1 MRVVISAET
10 FLPRMNGVVNSV
22 IQVAR
27 YLRDSGIPVLIIA
40 PDMAGPR
47 EFEGIPVERVRSV
60 TLPGVHDFDVSV
72 ATHARVAR
80 ILESF
85 QPTVVHLASPF
96 VLGARVEATARSMNI
111 PSVAVFQTDIAGYA
125 QHYGMAPLA
134 FIADAVIK
142 KIHGS
147 AAVNLAPS
155 TACQDY
161 LSGLGVEN
169 VHIWRRGVDQELFN
183 PVRRSADLRRQWDAD
198 GRTVVGYLG
207 RLAPEKNVHIL
218 TALAARPDMRVV
230 IVGDGPCRDEL
241 AGLMPNAVFTGRL
254 SGADLGA
261 AAASLDVLVAPGEH
275 ETFCQVVQEGMA
287 SGVPVVAPAVGGP
300 VDLIDS
306 GVNDFLYPAGNPAAM
321 VDSVMRLA
329 QDEVLRHRI
338 SAAGLLAV
346 ENRSWR
352 VLGDE
357 LRHHYSLAAA
367 PSLLATAA

>member
-27 YLRDSGIPVLIIA
+27 YLRDQGVPVLIIA
-40 PDMAGPR
+40 PDLTGPR

-96 VLGARVEATARSMNI
+96 VLGGRVAATASAMGI
-111 PSVAVFQTDIAGYA
+111 PTVAVFQTDIAGYA
-125 QHYGMAPLA
+125 QHYGLAPLA

-147 AAVNLAPS
+147 AAINLVPS
-155 TACQDY
+155 TACESY
-161 LSGLGVEN
+161 LTGLGVDN
-169 VHIWRRGVDQELFN
+169 VHVWRRGVDQALFN
-183 PVRRSADLRRQWDAD
+183 PARRSPELRRQWDVE

-207 RLAPEKNVHIL
+207 RLAPEKNVHSL
-218 TALAARPDMRVV
+218 AMVAARPDMRLV
-230 IVGDGPCRDEL
+230 IVGEGPCRDEL
-241 AGLMPNAVFTGRL
+241 QAMMPSAVFTGRL
-254 SGADLGA
+254 AGDDLGA
-261 AAASLDVLVAPGEH
+261 TAASFDVLVAPGEH
-275 ETFCQVVQEGMA
+275 ETFCQVVQESMA
-287 SGVPVVAPAVGGP
+287 SGVPVVAPAIGGP
-300 VDLIDS
+300 LDLIDT
-306 GVNDFLYPAGNPAAM
+306 GVNGFLYPAGNPAAM
-321 VDSVMRLA
+321 VECVAQLA
-329 QDEVLRHRI
+329 RDEMLRHRFA
-338 SAAGLLAV
+338 AAGLLAV

-352 VLGDE
+352 ALGHE
-357 LRHHYSLAAA
+357 LYDHYLAAA
-367 PSLLATAA
+367 GSSVLVTAA

>member
-1 MRVVISAET
+1 
-10 FLPRMNGVVNSV
+10 MNGVVNSV

-27 YLRDSGIPVLIIA
+27 YLRDQGVPVLIIA
-40 PDMAGPR
+40 PDLAGPR

-80 ILESF
+80 IMEAF

-96 VLGARVEATARSMNI
+96 VLGARVAATASAMGI

-147 AAVNLAPS
+147 AAINLVPS
-155 TACQDY
+155 TACESY
-161 LSGLGVEN
+161 LTGLGVDN
-169 VHIWRRGVDQELFN
+169 VHVWRRGVDQALFN
-183 PVRRSADLRRQWDAD
+183 PARRSLDLRRQWDAE

-207 RLAPEKNVHIL
+207 RLAPEKNVHSL
-218 TALAARPDMRVV
+218 SLVAARPDMRVV
-230 IVGDGPCRDEL
+230 IVGEGPCRDEL
-241 AGLMPNAVFTGRL
+241 QSLMPHAVFTGRL
-254 SGADLGA
+254 AGEDLGA
-261 AAASLDVLVAPGEH
+261 AAASFDVLVAPGEH

-287 SGVPVVAPAVGGP
+287 SGVPVVAPAIGGP
-300 VDLIDS
+300 LDLIDT
-306 GVNDFLYPAGNPAAM
+306 GVNGFLYPAGNPAAM
-321 VDSVMRLA
+321 VECVAQLA
-329 QDEVLRHRI
+329 HDDMLRHRFA
-338 SAAGLLAV
+338 AAGLLAV

-352 VLGDE
+352 ALGHE
-357 LRHHYSLAAA
+357 LYDQYLAAA
-367 PSLLATAA
+367 GSSVLATAA

>member
-40 PDMAGPR
+40 PDLAGPR

-80 ILESF
+80 IIEAF

-96 VLGARVEATARSMNI
+96 VLGARVEATARALGI

-147 AAVNLAPS
+147 SAVNLAPS

-161 LSGLGVEN
+161 LTGLGVDN

-183 PVRRSADLRRQWDAD
+183 PGRRSADLRRDWNAE

-218 TALAARPDMRVV
+218 AALAARSDMCVV
-230 IVGDGPCRDEL
+230 IVGDGPCREEL
-241 AGLMPNAVFTGRL
+241 QGLMPEAVFTGRL
-254 SGADLGA
+254 GGADLGA
-261 AAASLDVLVAPGEH
+261 TAASLDVLVAPGEH

-287 SGVPVVAPAVGGP
+287 SGVPVVAPAIGGP
-300 VDLIDS
+300 LDLIDS
-306 GVNDFLYPAGNPAAM
+306 GVNGFLYPAGDAAAM
-321 VDSVMRLA
+321 TDRVVQLA
-329 QDEVLRHRI
+329 QDDVLRQRMA
-338 SAAGLLAV
+338 SAGLLAV

-352 VLGDE
+352 SLGDE
-357 LRHHYSLAAA
+357 LLGHYMAASSLNT
-367 PSLLATAA
+367 LATAA

>member
-1 MRVVISAET
+1 M
-10 FLPRMNGVVNSV
+10 
-22 IQVAR
+22 
-27 YLRDSGIPVLIIA
+27 
-40 PDMAGPR
+40 
-47 EFEGIPVERVRSV
+47 
-60 TLPGVHDFDVSV
+60 
-72 ATHARVAR
+72 
-80 ILESF
+80 
-85 QPTVVHLASPF
+85 
-96 VLGARVEATARSMNI
+96 
-111 PSVAVFQTDIAGYA
+111 
-125 QHYGMAPLA
+125 
-134 FIADAVIK
+134 
-142 KIHGS
+142 
-147 AAVNLAPS
+147 
-155 TACQDY
+155 
-161 LSGLGVEN
+161 
-169 VHIWRRGVDQELFN
+169 DQELFN
-183 PVRRSADLRRQWDAD
+183 PIRRSAELRRRWDAD

-306 GVNDFLYPAGNPAAM
+306 GVNGFLYPAGNPAAM
-321 VDSVMRLA
+321 VDCVTRLA

-352 VLGDE
+352 ALGDE
-357 LRHHYSLAAA
+357 LRHHYSLAAS
-367 PSLLATAA
+367 PSILATAA

>member
-27 YLRDSGIPVLIIA
+27 YLRDQGVPVLIIA
-40 PDMAGPR
+40 PDLAGPR

-80 ILESF
+80 IMEAF

-96 VLGARVEATARSMNI
+96 VLGARVAATASAMGI

-147 AAVNLAPS
+147 AAINLVPS
-155 TACQDY
+155 TACESY
-161 LSGLGVEN
+161 LTGLGVDN
-169 VHIWRRGVDQELFN
+169 VHVWRRGVDQALFN
-183 PVRRSADLRRQWDAD
+183 PARRSLDLRRQWDAE

-207 RLAPEKNVHIL
+207 RLAPEKNVHSL
-218 TALAARPDMRVV
+218 SMLAARPDMRVV
-230 IVGDGPCRDEL
+230 IVGEGPCRDEL
-241 AGLMPNAVFTGRL
+241 QSLMPHAVFTGRL
-254 SGADLGA
+254 AGEDLGA
-261 AAASLDVLVAPGEH
+261 AAASFDVLVAPGEH

-287 SGVPVVAPAVGGP
+287 SGVPVVAPAIGGP
-300 VDLIDS
+300 LDLIDT
-306 GVNDFLYPAGNPAAM
+306 GVNGFLYPAGNPAAM
-321 VDSVMRLA
+321 VECVAQLA
-329 QDEVLRHRI
+329 HDDMLRHRFA
-338 SAAGLLAV
+338 AAGLLAV

-352 VLGDE
+352 ALGHE
-357 LRHHYSLAAA
+357 LYDHYLAAA
-367 PSLLATAA
+367 GSSVLVTAA